1 MKFTKYNS
9 LENHYR
15 QKFIDQIILQG
26 LGDLTYIATEKAHGA
41 NFSYHYDGETFRV
54 AKRSGFCDEN
64 FYNCK
69 ELIERDKQKVIDL
82 YHHIKKLHVS
92 DMKHLCVDGEIVGGK
107 YQGQEKDFPN
117 AKRVQKEVEYC
128 PSNHFIGFD
137 VRVDNNYIDMGST
150 ISLLDRFNIARVPI
164 IKVGSLEDC
173 LAVSNEFDSVI
184 PEKLG
189 YPNIENNICEG
200 VVIEPLYSPQ
210 YLSNGSRVII
220 KSKNAKFREQGGKKV
235 KVRNVLN
242 LSPEQHALGEN
253 LTAYF
258 TEQRISNVLSKHTD
272 SLDWKQFMKFAGL
285 FFQDALEDY
294 NEDTSTDLRKVLGD
308 EWKCFVRVYKAISDS
323 KLREYFKKNI

>member
-15 QKFIDQIILQG
+15 QKFIDQIVLQG
-26 LGDLTYIATEKAHGA
+26 FSNSEYVVTEKAHGA

-69 ELIERDKQKVIDL
+69 ELIERDKENVISMYNFIKQNFAEDL
-82 YHHIKKLHVS
+82 Q
-92 DMKHLCVDGEIVGGK
+92 HLCVDGEIVGGK
-107 YQGQEKDFPN
+107 YQGQQKDFPN
-117 AKRVQKEVEYC
+117 AKTVQKEVEYC

-137 VRVDNNYIDMGST
+137 IRVDGKYLPMSTTLSLFDRFSIVRVPVLASG
-150 ISLLDRFNIARVPI
+150 
-164 IKVGSLEDC
+164 KLEDC
-173 LAVSNEFDSVI
+173 LAHSNEFNSVI
-184 PEKLG
+184 PKRLG
-189 YPNIENNICEG
+189 YENLENNICEG
-200 VVIEPLYSPQ
+200 IVIEPANQ
-210 YLSNGSRVII
+210 VHYLSNGSRVII